1 MTLKLKSNY
10 NFNSLATVAAKE
22 RFPTEGSRLS
32 EKDVDYAIAGYLK
45 RQDFTTSPELLPGRP
60 FPSRSAV
67 EYIKDCKFATALNN
81 LELGA
86 LSQEINGFRYFNETT
101 LSSLEQELAGL
112 ESSISEE
119 EIKQKEFYTT
129 VHKNSFARKS
139 DFGLSADDRAWMSDY
154 KTRSSFLPSQVIH
167 PVMNTGC
174 MLPVVYEQQI
184 QPKSIEIDVSRTT
197 FCDGVL
203 KQSHPNNLIEAR
215 PFEFAV
221 IRTEGTGSAVCG
233 LMIDFGRVVKINN
246 LLFAAM
252 AGLLEIYTV
261 EFMPVENSWTALDF
275 SQILVENEFK
285 LVFSAIDT
293 RYMYI
298 EVRTNTSVYQGPLA
312 LNDAVK
318 TSINEVLAGLNWSLR
333 LTNSEEQIEGKIL
346 DLSVRKLQFFLTEY
360 NHKGIFRSNEINVN
374 KPVSMKLTDLALN
387 VSDGILQPEYGTNFT
402 FGDENHQVEYYLA
415 GTFEDGSGLYAPIPT
430 SVNEEEQLIFVGDVA
445 RCRFMPDLITGIPKT
460 RAISI
465 DGLIVV
471 AENHGYHVGDQ
482 VIIGSKRTAI
492 SSVINSNSFTIST
505 AIGAVNEST
514 TPYVYVYKLSDL
526 NYYISL
532 MVSADGV
539 AKVFGQDYLISLDSG
554 ESWISDRG
562 VLLHTWLRLKDR
574 LYAGDMYI
582 KLTKPPKDEF
592 YLINYLVYANQS
604 LTKDS
609 QLQLSYG
616 KIIFAQ
622 GAQYQRGS
630 LTTILVLRSTSHNVY
645 STPVVVRYCLKVR
658 ENVTQ

>member
-1 MTLKLKSNY
+1 MTLKLKSDY
-10 NFNSLATVAAKE
+10 NFNALATTAAKE
-22 RFPTEGSRLS
+22 RFSGEASRLS

-67 EYIKDCKFATALNN
+67 EYIKDCKFVTALNN
-81 LELGA
+81 LELGTLA
-86 LSQEINGFRYFNETT
+86 QEINSFRYFNETT
-101 LSSLEQELAGL
+101 LSSLEQELTGL
-112 ESSISEE
+112 ESSVSEE

-139 DFGLSADDRAWMSDY
+139 DFGLSADNRLWMNDY

-174 MLPVVYEQQI
+174 MLPVIYEQQI

-197 FCDGVL
+197 FCDGVF
-203 KQSHPNNLIEAR
+203 KQSNPSNLIEAR

-221 IRTEGTGSAVCG
+221 IRTEGVGTAVCG
-233 LMIDFGRVVKINN
+233 LMIDFGHVVKVNN

-252 AGLLEIYTV
+252 AGLLEVYTV
-261 EFMPVENSWTALDF
+261 EFMPVENNWVALDF

-285 LVFSAIDT
+285 LVFSAVDT

-298 EVRTNTSVYQGPLA
+298 EVRTNTSAYQGPLV
-312 LNDAVK
+312 LNDSVK

-333 LTNSEEQIEGKIL
+333 LTNSEEALEGKIL
-346 DLSVRKLQFFLTEY
+346 DLSIRKLQFFLTEY
-360 NHKGIFRSNEINVN
+360 NHKGVFRSNEIKVN
-374 KPVSMKLTDLALN
+374 QPVSIKLTDLALN

-402 FGDENHQVEYYLA
+402 FGDDNHQVEYYLA
-415 GTFEDGSGLYAPIPT
+415 GTFEDGSSFYAPIPT
-430 SVNEEEQLIFVGDVA
+430 SLNEEEQLVFVGDVA
-445 RCRFMPDLITGIPKT
+445 RCRFMPDLITGIPKVRVT
-460 RAISI
+460 ST

-471 AENHGYHVGDQ
+471 AANHGYRAGDQ
-482 VIIGSKRTAI
+482 VIVGSVKTAV
-492 SSVINSNSFTIST
+492 SSVINSTSFMTI
-505 AIGAVNEST
+505 IPVGAVTEST
-514 TPYVYVYKLSDL
+514 TPYVYSYKLTDL

-539 AKVFGQDYLISLDSG
+539 AKTFGRDYLISLDRG
-554 ESWISDRG
+554 ESWINDRG
-562 VLLHTWLRLKDR
+562 VLLHTWLQLKDK
-574 LYAGDMYI
+574 LVAGDMYI
-582 KLTKPPKDEF
+582 KITKPPKDEF
-592 YLINYLVYANQS
+592 YLVNYLVYGNQS

-609 QLQLSYG
+609 QLKLNYG
-616 KIIFAQ
+616 KIVFAE

-658 ENVTQ
+658 ENVT